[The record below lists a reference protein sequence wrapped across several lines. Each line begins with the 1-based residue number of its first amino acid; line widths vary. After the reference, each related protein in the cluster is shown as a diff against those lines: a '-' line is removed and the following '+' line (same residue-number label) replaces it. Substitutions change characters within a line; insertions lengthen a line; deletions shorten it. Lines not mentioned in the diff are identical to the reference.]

1 MNDIVTNIEWMDKD
15 EELSMQSTA
24 LDYKIKNVD
33 YKVRLRVL
41 NADTSK

>member
-15 EELSMQSTA
+15 EELSMQITS

-33 YKVRLRVL
+33 L
-41 NADTSK
+41 